1 MSLPMFTT
9 PKHRIELPSTG
20 EKIEFRP
27 FLVKEQKLLL
37 MATNGDADQQ
47 IHAMNE
53 VIRACTFD
61 KVDAANLP
69 AFDAE
74 YLFLNIRAHS
84 VGETVNIVMTCGC
97 EAKQDAKL
105 DVTSIKV
112 DRKPEHSKTIDV
124 DNNVSI
130 EMRYPTLIDLST
142 LQAESNIDSIINLI
156 ASSIDSIWEGEE
168 RYAATD
174 YTAAELIEFVE
185 NLNPA
190 TLERLENFFATMP
203 VLRHKMDWDCKE
215 CGKHN
220 EVTMEGMNSFFA

>member
-9 PKHRIELPSTG
+9 SKHRIELPSTG

-37 MATNGDADQQ
+37 IATNGDAEQQ
-47 IHAMNE
+47 ITAMNE
-53 VIRACTFD
+53 VIRACTFG
-61 KVDAANLP
+61 KINPEKLP

-84 VGETVNIVMTCGC
+84 VGESVNVVMTCSC

-112 DRKPEHSKTIDV
+112 DRHPEHNKVIDV
-124 DNNVSI
+124 DGNVSI
-130 EMRYPTLIDLST
+130 EMRYPTLTDLST
-142 LQAESNIDSIINLI
+142 MQAEANIEGIINLI
-156 ASSIDSIWEGEE
+156 ANSIDSIWEGEE

-190 TLERLENFFATMP
+190 TLDRLENFFATMP
-203 VLRHKMDWDCKE
+203 ILRHKMEWDCKE

-220 EVTMEGMNSFFA
+220 DVTMEGMNSFFA

>member
-1 MSLPMFTT
+1 MSLPLLTT

-20 EKIEFRP
+20 ERIEFRP

-37 MATNGDADQQ
+37 MATNGGADQQ
-47 IHAMNE
+47 ISALNE
-53 VIRACTFD
+53 VIHACTFG
-61 KVDAANLP
+61 KVNAEKLP

-74 YLFLNIRAHS
+74 FLFLNIRAHS
-84 VGETVNIVMTCGC
+84 VGETVNIVLTCSC

-105 DVTSIKV
+105 DVTSVKV

-130 EMRYPTLIDLST
+130 EMRYPTLTDLST
-142 LQAESNIDSIINLI
+142 MQAESNIDSI
-156 ASSIDSIWEGEE
+156 WEGDE
-168 RYAATD
+168 RIAAQD
-174 YTAAELIEFVE
+174 YSVAELVEFVE

-190 TLERLENFFATMP
+190 TMDRLENFFATMP
-203 VLRHKMDWDCKE
+203 VLRHDMAWDCKE

-220 EVTMEGMNSFFA
+220 EVVMEGMNSFFA

>member
-1 MSLPMFTT
+1 MSLPLFNV
-9 PKHRIELPSTG
+9 PKYRIELPSTG
-20 EKIEFRP
+20 AVVEFRP

-37 MATNGDADQQ
+37 MATNGSADQQ
-47 IHAMNE
+47 IHSMNE
-53 VIRACTFD
+53 VIRACTFN
-61 KVDAANLP
+61 KVDAVNLP

-74 YLFLNIRAHS
+74 YLFLNIRARS
-84 VGETVNIVMTCGC
+84 VGENVNIVMTCGC

-105 DVTSIKV
+105 DVTQIKV
-112 DRKPEHSKTIDV
+112 DRKPEHNKTIDV
-124 DNNVSI
+124 DENVSI

-142 LQAESNIDSIINLI
+142 LQTEANIDSIITLI

-190 TLERLENFFATMP
+190 TLDRLENFFATMP
-203 VLRHKMDWDCKE
+203 VLRHKMDWECKE

-220 EVTMEGMNSFFA
+220 EVVMEGMNSFFA